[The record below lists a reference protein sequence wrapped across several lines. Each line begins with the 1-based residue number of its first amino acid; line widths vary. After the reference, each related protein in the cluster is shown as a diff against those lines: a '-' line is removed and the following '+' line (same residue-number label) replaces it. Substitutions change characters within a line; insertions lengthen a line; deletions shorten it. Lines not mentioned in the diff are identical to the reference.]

1 MKVKSDNYAA
11 ALNCQVVKSS
21 NCQIEISVNRIKVH
35 AFHGCHPQERTV
47 GADFYVTVS
56 AFVEVEPSAW
66 RDDQLEGTADYS
78 RFVSITRWEMAK
90 PSNLLEH
97 VAARIAS
104 SILEECP
111 PVQKVSVTIEKEN
124 PPLGVLCDG
133 ISVKIEQT
141 R

>member
-1 MKVKSDNYAA
+1 MSRVA
-11 ALNCQVVKSS
+11 
-21 NCQIEISVNRIKVH
+21 EISVKRIKVY
-35 AFHGCHPQERTV
+35 AYHGVSPQERIV

-56 AFVEVEPSAW
+56 ALVKVEPSAW

-78 RFVSITRWEMAK
+78 RFVAIVRREMSV

-104 SILEECP
+104 AVLAECSS
-111 PVQKVSVTIEKEN
+111 VQKASVTIEKEN

-133 ISVKIEQT
+133 VTVKIEQA